1 MPSWKGLVA
10 RDSLAVI
17 ALSLVL
23 LAILTAAIAG
33 LQSFADVGT
42 VTIIYLI
49 AVMFAAIHGGFVP
62 ALATAL
68 AATGATAFFFY
79 APIYDFRVDSPVH
92 VLDLLLFLIV
102 AVVTGKLGTDARKAR
117 MREQADALREALI
130 GSVSHELRSPLSSI
144 VGAASILARA
154 PEVRAGDR
162 LLPLVQGI
170 EEEADRLNDHIQ
182 NLLDSTRIS
191 SEGIRPHNEWVD
203 PGDIVNAAIDR
214 KQRALAGHQL
224 SVVIEDDLPMV
235 HVDPA
240 LIGRALEHL
249 IENAA
254 KYSPSDAPI
263 EVRAERS
270 AAEISLAVK
279 DGGAGLSREELD
291 RIWERFYRS
300 PRLRERIGGSGLGL
314 WIAQALVA
322 ACHGHAEA
330 FSAGV
335 GRGSTL
341 SLHLPVPREAPRS
354 ARAPTDDF
362 AGEDGLGVRPGRGG
376 ACS

>member
-10 RDSLAVI
+10 RESLAVI

-23 LAILTAAIAG
+23 LAILTALIAG

-49 AVMFAAIHGGFVP
+49 AVIFAAIPGGFVP

-79 APIYDFRVDSPVH
+79 APIYDFRVYSPVH
-92 VLDLLLFLIV
+92 LLDLVLFLIV
-102 AVVTGKLGTDARKAR
+102 AMVTGKLGADARKAR

-214 KQRALAGHQL
+214 KQRVLAAHRL

-235 HVDPA
+235 HADPA
-240 LIGRALEHL
+240 LIERALEHL

-254 KYSPSDAPI
+254 KYSASGSLI

-270 AAEISLAVK
+270 GGEVRLAVM
-279 DGGAGLSREELD
+279 DNGVGLAREERE

-300 PRLRERIGGSGLGL
+300 PRLRERTGGSGLGL

-322 ACHGHAEA
+322 ANRGRTEA

-335 GRGSTL
+335 GQGSTL
-341 SLHLPVPREAPRS
+341 SLHLPVPREAQRGPG
-354 ARAPTDDF
+354 APAD
-362 AGEDGLGVRPGRGG
+362 
-376 ACS
+376 

>member
-1 MPSWKGLVA
+1 MIPSWKGLVA
-10 RDSLAVI
+10 REPLAVT

-23 LAILTAAIAG
+23 MAILTAAMAG
-33 LQSFADVGT
+33 VQSLVDVGT
-42 VTIIYLI
+42 VTIVYLI

-62 ALATAL
+62 ALVTAL
-68 AATGATAFFFY
+68 AATAAAAFFFY
-79 APIYDFRVDSPVH
+79 APIYDFRVYNPVQ
-92 VLDLLLFLIV
+92 VLDLVLFLIV
-102 AVVTGKLGTDARKAR
+102 AAVMGKLGADARKAR
-117 MREQADALREALI
+117 MREQADVLREALI

-154 PEVRAGDR
+154 PEVTTGDR

-170 EEEADRLNDHIQ
+170 EEEAERLNDHIQ

-214 KQRALAGHQL
+214 KQRALAGHRL
-224 SVVIEDDLPMV
+224 SVVIETDLPLV

-240 LIGRALEHL
+240 LIERALEHL

-254 KYSPSDAPI
+254 KYSPADSLI
-263 EVRAERS
+263 EVRAER
-270 AAEISLAVK
+270 ERGEVRLAVT
-279 DGGAGLSREELD
+279 DNGVGLSREERG

-322 ACHGHAEA
+322 ACQGRAEA

-341 SLHLPVPREAPRS
+341 ALHLPVPREAPHS
-354 ARAPTDDF
+354 ARASAD
-362 AGEDGLGVRPGRGG
+362 
-376 ACS
+376 

>member
-1 MPSWKGLVA
+1 MMPSWKGLVA
-10 RDSLAVI
+10 REPLAVT

-23 LAILTAAIAG
+23 MAILTAAMAG
-33 LQSFADVGT
+33 VQSLVDVGT
-42 VTIIYLI
+42 VTIVYLI
-49 AVMFAAIHGGFVP
+49 AVMFAAIHGGFLP
-62 ALATAL
+62 ALVTAL
-68 AATGATAFFFY
+68 AAAAAAAFFFY
-79 APIYDFRVDSPVH
+79 APIYDFRVYNPVQ
-92 VLDLLLFLIV
+92 VLDLVLFLIV
-102 AVVTGKLGTDARKAR
+102 AAVMGKLGADARKAR
-117 MREQADALREALI
+117 MREQADVLREALI

-154 PEVRAGDR
+154 PEVTTGDR

-170 EEEADRLNDHIQ
+170 EEEAERLNDHIQ

-214 KQRALAGHQL
+214 KQRALAGHRL
-224 SVVIEDDLPMV
+224 SVVIETDLPLV

-240 LIGRALEHL
+240 LIERALEHL

-254 KYSPSDAPI
+254 KYSPADSLI
-263 EVRAERS
+263 EVRAER
-270 AAEISLAVK
+270 ERGEVRLAVT
-279 DGGAGLSREELD
+279 DNGVGLSREERE

-322 ACHGHAEA
+322 ACQGRAEA

-341 SLHLPVPREAPRS
+341 ALHLPVPREAPHS
-354 ARAPTDDF
+354 ARASAD
-362 AGEDGLGVRPGRGG
+362 
-376 ACS
+376 